1 MQNKGRLRMN
11 LDTLWKIVRKLDY
24 TLSDTDVTDIAQ
36 DCLNKVQTESYNFAK
51 VNRELFT

>member
-1 MQNKGRLRMN
+1 MN

-36 DCLNKVQTESYNFAK
+36 DCLNKVQTESYNFAT